1 MNFKDLIR
9 FGFDEYLDYLKKA
22 LSGLTSEERRFQP
35 TPESNHIDF
44 TVWHMARVED
54 DWLQR
59 FAQRTTTV
67 WQRDKW
73 HDEVGLPEKESGF
86 GYTAQQVAEMPEF
99 SMNRILDYY
108 EAVRI
113 ETYKYLDSITES
125 DLGTEPHPRRPGF
138 TVAEMF
144 SHLMIEEAQHVGQ
157 VAYIRGM
164 QRGLDN

>member
-1 MNFKDLIR
+1 MDFKDLIR
-9 FGFDEYLDYLKKA
+9 FGFDKYLDYLKKA
-22 LSGLTSEERRFQP
+22 LVDLTPEERRFQP

-54 DWLQR
+54 DWIQR
-59 FAQRTTTV
+59 FAQRTRTV
-67 WQRDKW
+67 WQRDDW
-73 HDEVGLPEKESGF
+73 HGELGLPEKESGF

-113 ETYKYLDSITES
+113 ETYKYLDSITEA
-125 DLGTEPHPRRPGF
+125 DLAAEPHSRRPGF
-138 TVAEMF
+138 TVGEMF

-157 VAYIRGM
+157 VAYIRGI
-164 QRGLDN
+164 QRGLDG